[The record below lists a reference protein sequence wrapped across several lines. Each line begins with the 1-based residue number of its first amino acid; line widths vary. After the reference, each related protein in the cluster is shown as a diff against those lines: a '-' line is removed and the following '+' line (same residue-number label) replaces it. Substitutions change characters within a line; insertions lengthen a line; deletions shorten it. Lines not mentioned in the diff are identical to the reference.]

1 MMRLLACLLLLLLL
15 AGCESVPQQD
25 SPAAFTPADA
35 ILDPDAFRGR
45 DVSWGGTLIAT
56 TNRSDETLLEILS
69 YPLDDGWPRF
79 SRSSNGRVLARLPGF
94 LDPADYRPG
103 RSVVVEGL
111 FTGVR
116 HSYTDGVS
124 TTRAVVE
131 ARKAEVGPAA
141 ADASGWPPNLQ
152 IGIGVFTTF

>member
-1 MMRLLACLLLLLLL
+1 MRLLACLLLFLLL
-15 AGCESVPQQD
+15 AGCASVPQQE

-45 DVSWGGTLIAT
+45 DLSWGGTLIAT
-56 TNRSDETLLEILS
+56 TNRSDETLLEFLS
-69 YPLDDGWPRF
+69 YPLDAGWPRL
-79 SRSSNGRVLARLPGF
+79 SHSSNGRVLARVPGF
-94 LDPADYRPG
+94 LDPADYKPG
-103 RSVVVEGL
+103 RVVVVEGL

-116 HSYTDGVS
+116 QSYMEGVS

-131 ARKAEVGPAA
+131 ARRAEVGPAT

-152 IGIGVFTTF
+152 IGIGFFTTF